1 MFEIPK
7 TFSAD
12 TPLPD
17 EVSPEMSKLASES
30 FIVRPLGDRVI
41 VRRLQEETKTKGGIY
56 IPEQAKEKPLEG
68 IVLAIGEGRWLEGG
82 HHVPITLKV
91 GDRIMF
97 SRYSGSEIKIGEEQ
111 LLILNVSDIQ
121 AAYNWDPAE
130 ASAYGERFAEPNE
143 NAIEE
148 EVGGPALAP
157 VDPIVLPN
165 GIGMSGT
172 KPLTPSE

>member
-1 MFEIPK
+1 MNQPMSYGGPSP
-7 TFSAD
+7 SAED
-12 TPLPD
+12 VIAQANKNGAWLP
-17 EVSPEMSKLASES
+17 SPD

-68 IVLAIGEGRWLEGG
+68 IVLAIGDGRWLEGG
-82 HHVPITLKV
+82 HHIPITLKV

-111 LLILNVSDIQ
+111 LLIPNVSDIL

-130 ASAYGERFAEPNE
+130 ASAYGEKLADPPADHDQEAQGDPNE
-143 NAIEE
+143 K
-148 EVGGPALAP
+148 GLAG
-157 VDPIVLPN
+157 V
-165 GIGMSGT
+165 
-172 KPLTPSE
+172 E